1 MSCIY
6 GPHQFGNED
15 QGWVAHFMISALA
28 DRPITIYGNGHQV
41 RDILYI
47 DDLTEAFL
55 LALQNIENIAG
66 EAFNIGGGSG
76 NSVSLIE
83 LLDLIEKQTGAT
95 PDIRFDQW
103 RRGDQYYYVSDTSKF
118 QKATGWEDRKS
129 TRLNS
134 SHVAIS

>member
-15 QGWVAHFMISALA
+15 QGWVAHFLISTLT
-28 DRPITIYGNGHQV
+28 DQPITIDGNGHQV

-47 DDLTEAFL
+47 DDLTDAFL

-66 EAFNIGGGSG
+66 EAFNIGGGPR
-76 NSVSLIE
+76 NS
-83 LLDLIEKQTGAT
+83 
-95 PDIRFDQW
+95 IR
-103 RRGDQYYYVSDTSKF
+103 
-118 QKATGWEDRKS
+118 DRKS

-134 SHVAIS
+134 SHVAISYAVFCLKKKNK